1 LGFNINHQPTGGRL
15 LFNGLVAAQPRYVN
29 EVVRPGSQ
37 IDLVIN
43 PNLVPTSATFGSP
56 GGLQLPAFP
65 QKSTGFW
72 AQGLNFGLEF
82 TF

>member
-1 LGFNINHQPTGGRL
+1 
-15 LFNGLVAAQPRYVN
+15 LVAAQPRYVN